1 MPRRTRNIG
10 AARIPASHRPASP
23 LCRYETTIHC
33 ITTALCKL
41 SHITQV
47 KAAVPLPV
55 TISIIL
61 YCPGTQVKAV
71 YRGIGGRM
79 DLPSKFTSSDD
90 HLVKGGVEWGFM
102 SSTVDKS
109 IARHYVDGRVNKAG
123 CLRLPADLFR
133 GPESPLC
140 SRA

>member
-1 MPRRTRNIG
+1 MV
-10 AARIPASHRPASP
+10 A
-23 LCRYETTIHC
+23 
-33 ITTALCKL
+33 
-41 SHITQV
+41 
-47 KAAVPLPV
+47 LPV

-109 IARHYVDGRVNKAG
+109 IARHYVDGRVNKG
-123 CLRLPADLFR
+123 WLYQPPGSLFR